1 MGFSWLNEIWGASDQ
16 TRTRSGLEFGE
27 VARTYDPVR
36 PRYPS
41 ELVDDALT
49 WPPTYGLDVLVP
61 HSDRGVQCLSIRC
74 TQRNSDAGARPAS
87 AGALESA
94 LPSHETPNP
103 ARERTGADG
112 MPPPAGAGASPARR
126 L

>member
-1 MGFSWLNEIWGASDQ
+1 MTKPERAQGSSSV
-16 TRTRSGLEFGE
+16 RSREPTIPSGHG
-27 VARTYDPVR
+27 
-36 PRYPS
+36 YPS